1 MSGSKVSLYRASIL
15 PDRECRLDQ
24 VAGALALYLERDPL
38 ASADQAIKATLE
50 SATRGV
56 LKDSVGGA
64 TDSLLFIGPDSVEGL
79 THDAVSTA
87 R

>member
-1 MSGSKVSLYRASIL
+1 MSGMKVLSYPASNL
-15 PDRECRLDQ
+15 PDRESRLYQ
-24 VAGALALYLERDPL
+24 VAGALALYLERHPL

-56 LKDSVGGA
+56 VKNSVGEAG
-64 TDSLLFIGPDSVEGL
+64 DSLLFIGLDSVEGL
-79 THDAVSTA
+79 MHDAVSTA